1 MATTSITIARA
12 RVSPL
17 SQEEQAAF
25 GFNTKFT
32 VLYSDILYGTGST
45 DVVAMSLGTTPAGY
59 YVDHCQVNCR
69 TAFAGTTAITLAVGT
84 TSSTT
89 AFISAQDIKAQGQ
102 LEQTTTLP
110 VLTNATATTA
120 IGLQATFTN
129 ADGGAPASLTAGAL
143 DIYLRLNPAAPLNM
157 P

>member
-1 MATTSITIARA
+1 MADTSITVSRT

-17 SQEEQAAF
+17 SLSEQSAF
-25 GFNTKFT
+25 GFNTKFK

-45 DVVAMSLGTTPAGY
+45 DTVSMTLGSVPAGF
-59 YVDHCQVNCR
+59 YVDRAQGNVS
-69 TAFAGTTAITLAVGT
+69 TAFAGTTAITVAVGT
-84 TSSTT
+84 TSSTA

-110 VLTNATATTA
+110 VLTNATATTS
-120 IGLQATFTN
+120 LNLVATFTN
-129 ADGGAPASLTAGAL
+129 ADGGSPSALTAGEL
-143 DIYLRLNPAAPLNM
+143 DIYLRINPAAPRAM